1 MKKNTFYA
9 IAFIFT
15 LSACAVVESTGDN
28 SQILAEKQQSSVLST
43 YQENKPKTDEE
54 ISQYLQAI
62 NPEAT
67 PEEIESLTFGGMA
80 YEIVINEDQILV
92 VDPETQKIILSES
105 LDSNSEMSKAIL
117 KDNE

>member
-9 IAFIFT
+9 LAFIFT
-15 LSACAVVESTGDN
+15 LSACAIVESTGGN
-28 SQILAEKQQSSVLST
+28 SQEIAEAQQSSVLST

-92 VDPETQKIILSES
+92 VDPETQKIIHSENMDSES
-105 LDSNSEMSKAIL
+105 KISKAIL